1 MKMIDIDSSMLMAV
15 GYDPATQT
23 LRAVF
28 NSGKTYNYFKVP
40 QEVYDQLMD
49 SDSKGGYM
57 RDLII
62 DQYPYEQVK
71 ANKRGRR

>member
-1 MKMIDIDSSMLMAV
+1 MKMIDVDSSMLSAV
-15 GYDPATQT
+15 GYDPTTQT

-28 NSGKTYNYFKVP
+28 NSGKTFDCFEIP

-49 SDSKGGYM
+49 SDSQGGYM

-62 DQYPYEQVK
+62 DQYPYE
-71 ANKRGRR
+71 

>member
-1 MKMIDIDSSMLMAV
+1 MQMIEVDSSMLSAV
-15 GYDPATQT
+15 GYDPATKT

-49 SDSKGGYM
+49 DDSKGGYM
-57 RDLII
+57 RSLII
-62 DQYPYEQVK
+62 DQYPYEEIK